1 MIFRCTGGLQF
12 KRETHPFLQNTYHW
26 ASNRRT
32 QGFHSCLLYLI
43 QNSLIHISLTYVS
56 APLFQVTYQ
65 SKLLTTAILPNI
77 LLWSRTYNTRQW
89 LGIIT
94 LAIGVAIVVT
104 LGEEGGSEPNESLIY
119 SDKSTFLDW
128 CLYRS
133 LLFVQLVCWCLF
145 WKGRKGTKWNFQG
158 ICMDAEYPVILVA
171 FGERSVAFWKMI
183 LLQGRRKV
191 SSLVSHYGYFG
202 KRFS

>member
-1 MIFRCTGGLQF
+1 M
-12 KRETHPFLQNTYHW
+12 
-26 ASNRRT
+26 
-32 QGFHSCLLYLI
+32 
-43 QNSLIHISLTYVS
+43 
-56 APLFQVTYQ
+56 
-65 SKLLTTAILPNI
+65 LPNI
-77 LLWSRTYNTRQW
+77 LLWSRTYNPRQW
-89 LGIIT
+89 LGIITT

-104 LGEEGGSEPNESLIY
+104 LGEEGESEPDESLIH
-119 SDKSTFLDW
+119 SDKSTFW
-128 CLYRS
+128 TGTYRS
-133 LLFVQLVCWCLF
+133 LFFVQLVCWCLF
-145 WKGRKGTKWNFQG
+145 WKSLKGTKWNFQR